1 MAIIETTVSRNPQ
14 EYRKYLERKTKDDLI
29 WMILDLE
36 KELSRELER
45 TAPRAAFGFEII
57 VDPSIP
63 NDTMK
68 LKDKSGRVLGT
79 IVVPEQA

>member
-29 WMILDLE
+29 WMIL
-36 KELSRELER
+36 ELSRELER

-63 NDTMK
+63 NDTIK